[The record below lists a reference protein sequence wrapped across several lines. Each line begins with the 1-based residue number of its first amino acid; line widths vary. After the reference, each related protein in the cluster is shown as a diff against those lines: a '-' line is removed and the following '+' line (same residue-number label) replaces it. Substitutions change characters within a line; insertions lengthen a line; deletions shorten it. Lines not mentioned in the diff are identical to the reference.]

1 MTIGLMIIELGF
13 WALIVWMLIYIFKQK
28 HKNEDND

>member
-13 WALIVWMLIYIFKQK
+13 WALIVWMLIYIFSQK
-28 HKNEDND
+28 HKD